1 MNVNEFNKTVSDFRH
16 ARQVLRTI
24 ILEVRKNEDDKNY
37 AEYCEGI
44 LEAARA
50 ALNLIAAE

>member
-1 MNVNEFNKTVSDFRH
+1 MNNLSKTVSDFRH
-16 ARQVLRTI
+16 ARQLLRQI
-24 ILEVRKNEDDKNY
+24 ILEVRKNEEDKQF

-50 ALNLIAAE
+50 ALNIIAAE

>member
-1 MNVNEFNKTVSDFRH
+1 MNDSNKTVSDFRH
-16 ARQVLRTI
+16 ARQVLRSI
-24 ILEVRKNEDDKNY
+24 ILEVRKNEEDKNY

-50 ALNLIAAE
+50 ALNLIASE